1 MPFFLI
7 IPLWLGVLAIAA
19 GLALLRRTRVLALYV
34 AVSST
39 SALVFSMLI
48 STAVIVAL
56 AKISSYAAPA
66 PSWAGW
72 VILGGY
78 GAGILVGGLIGA
90 LLGVLLVWWWRRG
103 HQRGRVA

>member
-19 GLALLRRTRVLALYV
+19 GLAFARRTRILSLYI

-39 SALVFSMLI
+39 SALVFSILI
-48 STAVIVAL
+48 STAVIIAL

-72 VILGGY
+72 VLLGGY
-78 GAGILVGGLIGA
+78 GAAIVIGGHIGA
-90 LLGVLLVWWWRRG
+90 LLGILLVWWWRRRR
-103 HQRGRVA
+103 QCSRIA

>member
-7 IPLWLGVLAIAA
+7 IPVWLGVLAIAA
-19 GLALLRRTRVLALYV
+19 GLAFVRRTRVLSLYV

-48 STAVIVAL
+48 STAVIVGL
-56 AKISSYAAPA
+56 AKVSSYATPA

-72 VILGGY
+72 VMLGGY
-78 GAGILVGGLIGA
+78 GAGIVIGGLIGA
-90 LLGVLLVWWWRRG
+90 LLGVLLIWWWRGRR
-103 HQRGRVA
+103 QRTRVA

>member
-19 GLALLRRTRVLALYV
+19 GLAFVRRTRILSLYI

-72 VILGGY
+72 VMLGGY
-78 GAGILVGGLIGA
+78 GAAIVAGAFIGA
-90 LLGVLLVWWWRRG
+90 LLGVLSVWWWRRRR
-103 HQRGRVA
+103 QRPRIG